1 MQLLGST
8 VVHFGAA
15 SAAVSFV
22 GGVLVVKFGGVLTA
36 AALAGITRSLRQMMR
51 PDTRAFV
58 ADYRGGVLATTA
70 WRIAHECQ
78 GAARLDMP
86 GALVASGASQY
97 DTLRVFA
104 LHRFSEGGRRAVW
117 ADLEGAIDWASGA
130 KPAER
135 RPGP

>member
-36 AALAGITRSLRQMMR
+36 VALAGITRTLRQMMR

-70 WRIAHECQ
+70 WRIAQECQ

-86 GALVASGASQY
+86 GALVANGLAQ
-97 DTLRVFA
+97 DALRMYA
-104 LHRFSEGGRRAVW
+104 LR
-117 ADLEGAIDWASGA
+117 ASGA
-130 KPAER
+130 GVDRVVTPSFDFAMRWTSR
-135 RPGP
+135 RHSR